1 MVYWAFNIIY
11 NIYDIKKEI
20 NFAAIKN
27 MWNHLFLPFAEY
39 IPEDVL
45 LDIKDKLDDTLSYIY
60 KKYNVEQHTKV
71 ACETL
76 KKRWRDIC
84 GKTNFYLPSGWR

>member
-1 MVYWAFNIIY
+1 VESFI
-11 NIYDIKKEI
+11 
-20 NFAAIKN
+20 
-27 MWNHLFLPFAEY
+27 FAEY

-45 LDIKDKLDDTLSYIY
+45 LDIKNKLDDTLSYIY

-84 GKTNFYLPSGWR
+84 GKTSFYLPNMRIRCM

>member
-1 MVYWAFNIIY
+1 MASKKKLTLQLSKICEIIY
-11 NIYDIKKEI
+11 
-20 NFAAIKN
+20 FC
-27 MWNHLFLPFAEY
+27 HFAEY

-84 GKTNFYLPSGWR
+84 GKTSFYLPSMRIRCM